1 MSTDVDKDVLM
12 ILKGELAMML
22 VGIAPE
28 VYRRYVT
35 ANKKGTP
42 VLYVKLQRAL
52 YGSMRASLLLYRKL
66 RLELE
71 AYDLR

>member
-42 VLYVKLQRAL
+42 VLYVKLQKAL
-52 YGSMRASLLLYRKL
+52 HG
-66 RLELE
+66 
-71 AYDLR
+71 